1 MKVKY
6 MRAQELS
13 PELRQELLLQ
23 INENLA
29 VEGIITEE
37 MALRA
42 KEKILESS
50 AGSKDSSARGP
61 LR

>member
-29 VEGIITEE
+29 AEGIITEE
-37 MALRA
+37 VALRA

-50 AGSKDSSARGP
+50 AGTKECFTRES
-61 LR
+61 

>member
-1 MKVKY
+1 

-29 VEGIITEE
+29 AEGIITEE

-50 AGSKDSSARGP
+50 AGSKDSSAREP
-61 LR
+61 LI